1 MAYKTMK
8 KLIEDKKYLLSIE
21 AITQEE
27 YQIFKASALDKLDT
41 FLSCNRLTDVAY
53 TELVTLI
60 G

>member
-8 KLIEDKKYLLSIE
+8 KLIEDRKYLLSTG

-41 FLSCNRLTDVAY
+41 FLSCNRLTDTAY
-53 TELVTLI
+53 AELITLI

>member
-41 FLSCNRLTDVAY
+41 FCNRLTDAAY

>member
-8 KLIEDKKYLLSIE
+8 KLIEDKKYLLSTGV
-21 AITQEE
+21 ITQEE

-41 FLSCNRLTDVAY
+41 FLSCNRLTDAAY
-53 TELVTLI
+53 AELVALI